1 MGKKDLKGRKEE
13 KTSLSKIRT
22 SYGIDVISGKVGNA
36 VFSNEQDGVGMR
48 SYNPISKQPFSPAQ
62 VSIES
67 NFTKANRTWTTLA
80 PNVVQTWRDFAKTQ
94 KVKNPLTGKYRTRGA
109 KDVFVGLY
117 AKLLQ
122 VSASSAVPTVP
133 TGAYGGDLITITL
146 STGIGQLVATASAAN
161 SASTTTEFLVQKLAS
176 ANAQVNPEGYH
187 TYAFKKFASGAL
199 TQNIV
204 GTAGTYAVAYR
215 FVNTVTGQMTALV
228 PLSTLSIS
236 LSVEDGGMAEE
247 EARLAA

>member
-1 MGKKDLKGRKEE
+1 M
-13 KTSLSKIRT
+13 SKIRT

-67 NFTKANRTWTTLA
+67 NFTKANRTWTTLG
-80 PNVVQTWRDFAKTQ
+80 PTVVQGWRDWAKTQ
-94 KVKNPLTGKYRTRGA
+94 KVRNELTGKYRTRGA
-109 KDVFVGLY
+109 KDCFVGCY
-117 AKLLQ
+117 AKMLQ
-122 VSASSAVPTVP
+122 VSASSAAPSAP
-133 TGAYGGDLITITL
+133 TGSYAGDLITITL
-146 STGIGQLVATASAAN
+146 SNGIGQLVATASGAN
-161 SASTTTEFLVQKLAS
+161 SASTTTEILVQKLPS
-176 ANAQVNPEGYH
+176 ANAQVNPEAYH

-199 TQNIV
+199 TQSIV

-247 EARLAA
+247 DEGLAKKAA